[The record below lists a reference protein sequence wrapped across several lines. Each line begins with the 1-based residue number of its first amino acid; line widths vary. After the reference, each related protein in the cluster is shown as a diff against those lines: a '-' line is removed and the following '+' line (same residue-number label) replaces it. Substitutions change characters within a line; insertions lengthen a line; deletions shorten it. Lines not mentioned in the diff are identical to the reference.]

1 MEQAEMQ
8 IKAERLKIVT
18 TSQVPQ
24 TILFIPQSSGP
35 SPNITYLHVHTTLN
49 KL

>member
-1 MEQAEMQ
+1 MGQAEMQ
-8 IKAERLKIVT
+8 IERLKIVT

-35 SPNITYLHVHTTLN
+35 SPNITFLHVHTTLN

>member
-1 MEQAEMQ
+1 MGQAEMQ
-8 IKAERLKIVT
+8 IERLKIVT
-18 TSQVPQ
+18 TSQVSQ

-35 SPNITYLHVHTTLN
+35 SPNITFLHVHTTLN